1 MKLKILNN
9 STFIIYIN
17 SSFLVFN
24 KDNLY
29 DNLKS
34 ILIRV
39 RKKYACD
46 IYGYYD
52 VDIYNISPFRTM
64 IKFNKKDDD
73 DLFRNTIDLK
83 INYYNK
89 DIKVYFKDYLV
100 IKSYSFKTYNNS
112 FYLDNNYLKKNDIV
126 RLCEFYDIENLN
138 LQ

>member
-1 MKLKILNN
+1 
-9 STFIIYIN
+9 
-17 SSFLVFN
+17 
-24 KDNLY
+24 
-29 DNLKS
+29 
-34 ILIRV
+34 
-39 RKKYACD
+39 
-46 IYGYYD
+46 
-52 VDIYNISPFRTM
+52 M

-100 IKSYSFKTYNNS
+100 IKNYSFKTYNNS